1 MKVTLISDLSGL
13 TQLKDF
19 FTRIK
24 AKDGVLGWDVET
36 TPIKDFFFRRCRTIQ
51 FGDANEQ
58 YVIDLLPFCD
68 NDSELLFDCQG
79 DYGKK
84 LTPKLQEL
92 MKVLRPVLCTKD
104 FLKVGVNL
112 GFEYQTFYWL
122 FGLRTFH
129 FYDCMMAE
137 KAIWA
142 GASSLKKYSFF
153 SMHDMFERYF
163 NKSIDKQFQESFT
176 LDAVLVTGQI
186 EYAALDT
193 RFPLA
198 IKAVQ
203 EIITTGKT
211 LAGLKKAKPG
221 AVKYFEYLYPQET
234 TTGEPVIMG
243 DNLTEIV
250 QLENDAIGAFED
262 MHIHGERLDKGK
274 WLGRIAESKKQLA
287 ELISDTLDPIFIP
300 FVGDKSKQN
309 TDAEIEA
316 AEVLWKGFN
325 TVSDAEIALRP
336 LLKAAK
342 ASGDMQAYATL
353 EMNRMALEEARKTE
367 KEIYKTACSDMK
379 KMRTKIKNLSSKCA
393 GNALINYGSDAQL
406 LKVVTQ
412 IKGLASITGLDDEI
426 LEKYETKGH
435 AVMGAIRKLHG
446 LSKEIGT
453 YGVQWAQE
461 WVTKPCKDEGWLN
474 PGDGRLH
481 CVYNQYDA
489 ETGRSSSEKPNGQN
503 LPQDEAVRS
512 CFIADPPN
520 EFVRV
525 SNCCEKD
532 ANQYYHD
539 GTNSGNVY
547 VCSGCYK
554 EIAKSETHAEEYVII
569 TADMSGAELRIIAEL
584 AKDPVWIGAFT
595 RGEDVHSVGTE
606 LLRGEAWA
614 AGTLKSILN
623 PDKWYLS
630 QCDPKKGGEVVAII
644 KGKEVGPCAY
654 YAIRDDNGEPARQ
667 KCECPVHKEQRND
680 NKSTNFL
687 LAYGGGP
694 GTLAKA
700 IKKTLEAAQQL
711 MALHSQKFP
720 RIWAYLDKSGKQSG
734 MLGKS
739 FDMFGRRRLF
749 PEPTWDRAKE
759 RFKEDNEPKLLLDEE
774 EQSQKIEMFKS
785 MQKRLPNEE
794 ELYLLTHREPT
805 QKEIGKTLG
814 GMKGSIE
821 RQGKNHA
828 IQGTNASIIK
838 LAMGCGF
845 DVDGVPY
852 LWHTLPTYRAR
863 LIKMVHDEVVIQAP
877 KQHAE
882 AVAKLVG
889 DAFKRAAKTKMSLVA
904 MEFDFNVSYC
914 WKK

>member
-1 MKVTLISDLSGL
+1 MKVTYITDQSGMDKL
-13 TQLKDF
+13 QDF
-19 FTRIK
+19 FDRIR
-24 AKDGVLGWDVET
+24 AKGGIIGWDIET
-36 TPIKDFFFRRCRTIQ
+36 TPLKDFFFRRCRTIQ
-51 FGDANEQ
+51 FGDTNEQ

-68 NDSELLFDCQG
+68 NDPELLFDCQG
-79 DYGKK
+79 KHGVNVFKK
-84 LTPKLQEL
+84 APKLYAMLEQ
-92 MKVLRPVLCTKD
+92 LRPVVCTKD

-112 GFEYQTFYWL
+112 GFEYQSFYWL
-122 FGLRTFH
+122 FGMRTFH

-142 GASSLKKYSFF
+142 GAASLKKYSFF
-153 SMHDMFERYF
+153 SMHDMVERYF
-163 NKSIDKQFQESFT
+163 NLSIDKQYQESFT
-176 LDAVLVTGQI
+176 MDAVLVQGQI
-186 EYAALDT
+186 DYAALDT

-198 IKAVQ
+198 LKTVQ
-203 EIITTGKT
+203 EMITTGKT
-211 LAGLKKAKPG
+211 LKGLKTTKPG
-221 AVKYFEYLYPQET
+221 AVKYFEYLTPKESG
-234 TTGEPVIMG
+234 TGEPIVMG

-262 MHIHGERLDKGK
+262 MHIHGERLDKAK
-274 WLGRIAESKKQLA
+274 WLGRIDESKKQLQ
-287 ELISDTLDPIFIP
+287 ELLSDVLDPIFIP
-300 FVGDKSKQN
+300 YVGNKLSSN
-309 TDAEIEA
+309 TDKEIEE
-316 AEVLWKGFN
+316 AEELWKSFN
-325 TVSDAEIALRP
+325 AVSDKELALRP
-336 LLKAAK
+336 QLKAAK
-342 ASGDMQAYATL
+342 AAGNMELYAKL
-353 EMNRMALEEARKTE
+353 EMDRLALEDARKTE

-379 KMRTKIKNLSSKCA
+379 KTRTKIKNLAAKCE

-406 LKVVTQ
+406 IKIINQ
-412 IKGLASITGLDDEI
+412 MKGLHSVVSLDDEN
-426 LEKYETKGH
+426 LEKYEAKGH

-446 LSKEIGT
+446 LHKEIGT
-453 YGVQWAQE
+453 YGAQWAQE
-461 WVTKPCKDEGWLN
+461 WATKPCKEEGWLN

-512 CFIADPPN
+512 CFIADPPD
-520 EFVRV
+520 EFTRV

-532 ANQYYHD
+532 ANQHYHE
-539 GTNSGNVY
+539 GTNNGNIY
-547 VCSGCYK
+547 VCSGCYR
-554 EIAKSETHAEEYVII
+554 EISKSETHAEEYVII

-584 AKDPVWIGAFT
+584 AQDPVWIGAFT

-606 LLRGEAWA
+606 LLRGEAWH
-614 AGTLKSILN
+614 AGTEPGCK
-623 PDKWYLS
+623 
-630 QCDPKKGGEVVAII
+630 
-644 KGKEVGPCAY
+644 Y
-654 YAIRDDNGEPARQ
+654 YALKENGEPARQ
-667 KCECPVHKEQRND
+667 KCKCKVHAEQRND

-694 GTLAKA
+694 GTLSKA
-700 IKKTLEAAQQL
+700 IKKTLEAAQEL

-720 RIWAYLDKSGKQSG
+720 KIWAYLEKSGKQSG

-749 PEPTWDRAKE
+749 PEPTWERAKE
-759 RFKEDNEPKLLLDEE
+759 RFIEDNEAKLLIDEL
-774 EQSQKIEMFKS
+774 EQEQKIEMFKS
-785 MQKRLPNEE
+785 MQKRVPNDL

-814 GMKGSIE
+814 GMKGTIE

-845 DVDGVPY
+845 DVDGKPY
-852 LWHTLPTYRAR
+852 LWHTLPTYRAK

-889 DAFKRAAKTKMSLVA
+889 DAFKRAAATKMKLVT
-904 MEFDFNVSYC
+904 MEFDFNIAKS